1 MKRLYLKSFLC
12 LLLVSAMLLSL
23 TLTASAEDGGAEAG
37 LQAIEAT
44 GDAHYLVLPEE
55 ESYLTEFQNRY
66 VRALIGPCAPVERVP
81 WRRSGRLPM
90 PFAYDGVRATVLAK
104 QGEMSL
110 ILYLSNSNRLR
121 AGWIRTVFLTDEYPG
136 KQLSIGEEQTGDTII
151 PEVPISWSRRSFLTS
166 AQNYSV
172 LEEPVKN
179 CVSFTLDYQLISEN
193 TEIHSKVLGP
203 RTVYVNNGSEWI
215 EVGTFEYP
223 ELGPVL
229 VQVNLQEPTDITAI
243 GTIADCEQPNVFYF
257 RQYAT
262 DFQVVSD

>member
-1 MKRLYLKSFLC
+1 MNRTCWKMGICF
-12 LLLVSAMLLSL
+12 LLVCALFLPFVP
-23 TLTASAEDGGAEAG
+23 TASAEEGGAEAG
-37 LQAIEAT
+37 LRAVEAT
-44 GDAHYLVLPEE
+44 GDAHYLVLPEDE
-55 ESYLTEFQNRY
+55 EYLDPFQQRY

-90 PFAYDGVRATVLAK
+90 PFAYDGVRATVVAK
-104 QGEMSL
+104 HDEMSL

-136 KQLSIGEEQTGDTII
+136 TFLTIGEEKTGDDVI

-166 AQNYSV
+166 AQNYSI
-172 LEEPVKN
+172 LEEPVEN

-203 RTVYVNNGSEWI
+203 RTVYVNSGTEWI
-215 EVGTFEYP
+215 EIGTFDYP

-229 VQVNLQEPTDITAI
+229 VQVNLPEPMTVAAI
-243 GTIADCEQPNVFYF
+243 GTIADCEEPNVFYF
-257 RQYAT
+257 RQYAI
-262 DFQVVSD
+262 DFQTVSD